1 MSPPNP
7 VSRANVAAM
16 TESKRPPRDLREACL
31 AEALAVIASDGV
43 EKLSLREVARRLG
56 VSHQAPYK
64 HFPSRDHILAG
75 VVARAFADFAAFLDT
90 HVPGG
95 DPEAE
100 LEAMGQ
106 AYLDY
111 AKAHPLEYR
120 LMFGTPLP
128 DAEAHPEMMGQARHA
143 FALLSA
149 GLKRKATARGLT
161 LTDEQ
166 AMMDAMFIWSGLH
179 GFAAIST
186 SAILGPLGFEPR
198 HMEAAR
204 AHLFSAIGKA
214 LVPDTPQS

>member
-1 MSPPNP
+1 
-7 VSRANVAAM
+7 M
-16 TESKRPPRDLREACL
+16 TESKRPSRDLREACL

-75 VVARAFADFAAFLDT
+75 VVARAFADFARYLDRCLA
-90 HVPGG
+90 GG
-95 DPEAE
+95 DPATE

-111 AKAHPLEYR
+111 ASAHPLEYR

-128 DAEAHPEMMGQARHA
+128 EPEAHPEMMRQARHA
-143 FALLSA
+143 FALLCG
-149 GLKRKATARGLT
+149 GLRRKAEAEGLA
-161 LTDEQ
+161 LSDEEVNR
-166 AMMDAMFIWSGLH
+166 DAMFIWSGLH

-186 SAILGPLGFEPR
+186 STILGSLGFEPH
-198 HMEAAR
+198 HMAAAR
-204 AHLFSAIGKA
+204 AHLFCAIGKA
-214 LVPDTPQS
+214 LAR